1 MWKAIRILLESSEQ
15 CILAT
20 FNHPLGTFHIHALPD
35 SVLALPVM
43 ALASDIAK
51 TLADRNVL
59 LRAEPGA
66 GKSTG
71 LPLAL
76 LLNGGLRGNIIL
88 LEPRRLAARSVAQ
101 RLASHLGEKVG
112 QRVGLRMRAET
123 RVSSATQLT
132 VVTEGVLTRLLQ
144 DDPTL
149 EGVAL
154 VIFDEFHERSL
165 HADFG
170 LALCLEVQQAL
181 RDDLRLLLMSAT
193 LDTEA
198 MHSQL
203 LGAQQFHCSVRQH
216 PVETMWVGEHSA
228 PLEQRIVQTVLT
240 AIEDQTG
247 DVLVFLPGVA
257 EINRTA
263 RLLEPRLN
271 AKTELHRL
279 HSGVGLTAQ
288 LKATAPAANS
298 QRRVI
303 LATSLAETS
312 ITIDGVRVVV
322 DSGLERRGRIDSS
335 SGAQRLETVLASQAS
350 ATQRA
355 GRAGRTSAGV
365 CYRLWSEQGHS
376 RRTAN
381 WQPEIHRADLAPL
394 LLELGLWGASNGND
408 LPWLDSPPAASLS
421 RAETLLNQLGLWN
434 QGQLTPIGRK
444 VAALPVHP
452 RIGHMLVWAEDK
464 GVAALACRLAVWLDE
479 QTRGGGVDLE
489 PLLNQAL
496 PSTLQRRADQLA
508 RLLKA
513 RGTRGDSPS
522 AAVLLAQAYPDWIAQ
537 RRPGSGLGE
546 AARFLLACG
555 GGVVI
560 NNEDELAH
568 CQWLSVA
575 QIGGAGSQL
584 RIFKAMELN
593 ISELEKY
600 SPELFSDVKHLD
612 WDATQQRVLA
622 ERRRMLGNLVVD
634 SKPLHDISNSD
645 KANALLLGIRQLG
658 IDCLPWSDDCREWQA
673 RVQRMGKL
681 SLQGQEK
688 SWPTVDDESLM
699 TQLEEWLLP
708 WLDGVGSIKALQHL
722 DLHKNLNAML
732 DYRQQVLMDEWL
744 PKRYTVPSGSQIR
757 LSYVQPGN
765 PVLSVRLQ
773 EMLGC
778 AVNPSVARGQILL
791 KIELLSPARRPVQVT
806 TDLANFWTNSY
817 PAVKKDM
824 AGRYPKHLWPDDP
837 LAAQPTAYAKRR
849 KR

>member
-1 MWKAIRILLESSEQ
+1 MAMANKI
-15 CILAT
+15 AT
-20 FNHPLGTFHIHALPD
+20 AL
-35 SVLALPVM
+35 S
-43 ALASDIAK
+43 
-51 TLADRNVL
+51 DRNVM

-76 LLNGGLRGNIIL
+76 LLNGNVQGKIIL

-101 RLASHLGEKVG
+101 RLAFHLGEKVG
-112 QRVGLRMRAET
+112 QRVGLRMRADT
-123 RVSSATQLT
+123 RVSAATQLT

-149 EGVAL
+149 DGVAL

-181 RDDLRLLLMSAT
+181 REDLRLLLMSAT
-193 LDTEA
+193 LDAEA
-198 MHSQL
+198 IHTQL
-203 LGAQQFHCSVRQH
+203 QDVQQFHCTVRQH
-216 PVETMWVGEHSA
+216 PVETVWVGEHSA
-228 PLEQRIVQTVLT
+228 PLEQRIVQIVLT
-240 AIEDQTG
+240 AIEDQEG

-263 RLLEPRLN
+263 QLLEPRLN
-271 AKTELHRL
+271 ATAELHRL
-279 HSGVGLTAQ
+279 HSGVALAAQ
-288 LKATAPAANS
+288 LQATAPAS
-298 QRRVI
+298 TSHRRVI

-322 DSGLERRGRIDSS
+322 DSGLERRSRVDNS
-335 SGAQRLETVLASQAS
+335 SGAQRLETVMASQAS

-355 GRAGRTSAGV
+355 GRAGRTSAGA

-376 RRTAN
+376 RRTAH

-394 LLELGLWGASNGND
+394 LLELGLWGASGDND
-408 LPWLDSPPAASLS
+408 LPWLDAPPSASLS
-421 RAETLLNQLGLWN
+421 RAEALLNRLGLWK
-434 QGQLTPIGRK
+434 QGQLTPMGRA

-452 RIGHMLVWAEDK
+452 RIGYMLVWADNN
-464 GVAALACRLAVWLDE
+464 GAAALACRLAVWLDE
-479 QTRGGGVDLE
+479 QTRGSFGVDLE

-496 PSTLQRRADQLA
+496 PSSLQRRADQLA

-513 RGTRGDSPS
+513 RDSQGKLPS

-537 RRPGSGLGE
+537 RRSGEPG
-546 AARFLLACG
+546 RFLLACG
-555 GGVVI
+555 AGVVI
-560 NNEDELAH
+560 NDEDALAH

-575 QIGGAGSQL
+575 QLGGGGSQL
-584 RIFKAMELN
+584 RIFKAAELN
-593 ISELEKY
+593 IDELEQY
-600 SPELFSDVKHLD
+600 SPELFDNVKHLD
-612 WDATQQRVLA
+612 WDDKQQRVLA

-634 SKPLHDISNSD
+634 TKPLHDISSSD
-645 KANALLLGIRQLG
+645 KANALVVGIRHRG
-658 IDCLPWSDDCREWQA
+658 VDCLPWNDECREWQA
-673 RVQRMGKL
+673 RVQRMGEL
-681 SLQGQEK
+681 SQHGQE
-688 SWPTVDDESLM
+688 SAWPAVDDDALM
-699 TQLEEWLLP
+699 THLEEWLLP
-708 WLDGVGSIKALQHL
+708 WLDGVGSIKALQQL
-722 DLHKNLNAML
+722 DLYKYLNAML
-732 DYRQQVLMDEWL
+732 NYRQQVLMDECL

-757 LSYVQPGN
+757 LSYVQTGN

-778 AVNPSVARGQILL
+778 AVNPSVAQGQILL
-791 KIELLSPARRPVQVT
+791 KVELLSPARRPVQVT

-824 AGRYPKHLWPDDP
+824 AGRYPKHAWPDDP
-837 LAAQPTAYAKRR
+837 LAAQPTTHARRR